1 MVNPAERPSQPDWL
15 VTLGQNSRPVA
26 YVLFGVAALFFL
38 IALYSGYKPGYRL
51 TAQAVDLLR
60 AGKTM
65 PDATLGKLDRLTG
78 RNFKTEQEFSD
89 ELDKV
94 LSADEVREYKPVLES
109 RAASTW
115 SFDYPEVTA
124 WALTLALVAL
134 GGGLWQLARETRPA
148 ETTANADAAR
158 YLLLLEGGVAG
169 LATFVLGA
177 FLTYHWWT
185 SAFAGEGSGP
195 TGLALW
201 RKEWLSIAVSQLA
214 LIGGLT
220 LIFLTVQVARGQERT
235 NPTLRLLLYGYNA
248 VLSGL
253 LLLYVLAMVNLLS
266 YSRLPGFN
274 LFESSVNWSSSNL
287 YSLSPANKNTL
298 RGLTRPVTV
307 YVLLTDKN
315 AYLKR
320 DVEVLLGNC
329 RAVAP
334 PGLFEVDYV
343 SPFLEQNRFKELAT
357 RYKVPDLEGVLLVYK
372 GDSGELNEFVSVEE
386 MTQGTSDFARGDR
399 GRERVEFQGE
409 HALFTKLNF
418 LLQGKS
424 KAVVYFTQG
433 NGEPDLAAPFGAPKR
448 QGVLRLG
455 TLKSSL
461 EDRNYEVKELRLDA
475 AVTKVPEDASAV
487 VIIRPTNV
495 IPESA
500 LRVLREYMEPTGG
513 GDKKK
518 GKLFVLLGVD
528 LTPEGTMRQTGL
540 EKFLAEYNVRVNDD
554 RVLTAAIYQTLG
566 GIIKQPTWPRARA
579 NPQAKNPFTLAFAEA
594 GLEAF
599 FPDARTVEG
608 TQPPADPHGGPPP
621 SKYRVESLLICS
633 SPGAW
638 AETNLRA
645 SPEALAN
652 DYRTREGA
660 AKLREKQKGNLPI
673 AATITEGGPEQTE
686 GVPRLVV
693 FGSSAWVDDQM
704 IQQPL
709 LTDLFSSSL
718 AWLRER
724 AQIGKSDDVKAL
736 TEFTVDPTKESLF
749 HLASVAALMIVGILG
764 LGGGIWLVRRR

>member
-1 MVNPAERPSQPDWL
+1 MVNPGERPSQPDWL

-51 TAQAVDLLR
+51 PAQAVDLLR
-60 AGKTM
+60 AGKTI

-78 RNFKTEQEFSD
+78 RSFKTEKEFSD

-124 WALTLALVAL
+124 WALMLALVAL
-134 GGGLWQLARETRPA
+134 GGGLWQLARETRP
-148 ETTANADAAR
+148 EDVVGNADAAR
-158 YLLLLEGGVAG
+158 YLVLLEGGVAG

-177 FLTYHWWT
+177 FLTYHWWD
-185 SAFAGEGSGP
+185 SAFAGEGGGP

-201 RKEWLSIAVSQLA
+201 RKEWLSIALSQLA

-274 LFESSVNWSSSNL
+274 SFESSVNWSSSNL

-307 YVLLTDKN
+307 YVLLTDEN

-334 PGLFEVDYV
+334 AGMFEVDHV
-343 SPFLEQNRFKELAT
+343 SPFLEQRRFKELGT
-357 RYKVPDLEGVLLVYK
+357 KYKVPDLEGVLLVYK
-372 GDSGELNEFVSVEE
+372 GDGGELSEFVSVEE
-386 MTQGTSDFARGDR
+386 MTGGSSEFARGR
-399 GRERVEFQGE
+399 RERVEFQGE

-518 GKLFVLLGVD
+518 GKLVVLLGVD
-528 LTPEGTMRQTGL
+528 VTPEGTMRQTGL
-540 EKFLAEYNVRVNDD
+540 EKFLAEYNVRINDD
-554 RVLTAAIYQTLG
+554 RVLTTDVFRTLG
-566 GIIKQPTWPRARA
+566 GVIKQPTWAFVRA
-579 NPQAKNPFTLAFAEA
+579 NPRAKNVLALAFANA

-608 TQPPADPHGGPPP
+608 TQPPPNPHGGPPP
-621 SKYRVESLLICS
+621 SKYQVESLLVC
-633 SPGAW
+633 PTAGTW

-645 SPEALAN
+645 NPDALAN
-652 DYRTREGA
+652 DFRGPDGA
-660 AKLREKQKGNLPI
+660 AKLREKQKGELSI
-673 AATITEGGPEQTE
+673 AATVTEGGPDQTE

-693 FGSSAWVDDQM
+693 FGSSAWVDDQV

-709 LTDLFSSSL
+709 LRDLFASSL
-718 AWLRER
+718 EWLRER
-724 AQIGKSDDVKAL
+724 ARIGKSDDVKAL
-736 TEFTVDPTKESLF
+736 TEFSVAPAMASLW
-749 HLASVAALMIVGILG
+749 HLGWVAALMIVGILG
-764 LGGGIWLVRRR
+764 LGGGVWLVRRR

>member
-1 MVNPAERPSQPDWL
+1 MATSGERPAQPDWL
-15 VTLGQNSRPVA
+15 VTLGQSPRPVA
-26 YVLFGVAALFFL
+26 YALFGLAAVFL
-38 IALYSGYKPGYRL
+38 LITLYSGYKPGYRL
-51 TAQAVDLLR
+51 TTPAVEALR
-60 AGKTM
+60 AGKTI
-65 PDATLGKLDRLTG
+65 PDPTLNKLDRLTG
-78 RNFKTEQEFSD
+78 RYFNTEKDFAD
-89 ELDKV
+89 ELDKT
-94 LSADEVREYKPVLES
+94 LSADEVRDHKGVIE
-109 RAASTW
+109 RQAASTW
-115 SFDYPEVTA
+115 SFDYPEVAA
-124 WALTLALVAL
+124 WGLTLALVAL
-134 GGGLWQLARETRPA
+134 GGGLWQLSRETRPE
-148 ETTANADAAR
+148 ETARNADAAR
-158 YLLLLEGGVAG
+158 YLLLVEGGVAG

-177 FLTYHWWT
+177 FLTYHWWA
-185 SAFAGEGSGP
+185 SAFAGEGTGP

-201 RKEWLSIAVSQLA
+201 RKEWVSIALSQLA

-220 LIFLTVQVARGQERT
+220 LIFVTVQVARGQERT

-287 YSLSPANKNTL
+287 YSLSPANKSTL
-298 RGLTRPVTV
+298 HGLTRPVTV
-307 YVLLTDKN
+307 YVLLTDQN

-329 RAVAP
+329 RAAAP
-334 PGLFEVDYV
+334 AGMFDVDHV
-343 SPFLEQNRFKELAT
+343 SPYLEPKRFKELGT
-357 RYKVPDLEGVLLVYK
+357 KYKVPDLEGLLLVYK
-372 GDSGELNEFVSVEE
+372 GDKAELNEFVSVEE
-386 MTQGTSDFARGDR
+386 MTQGTSDFARGER

-433 NGEPDLAAPFGAPKR
+433 NGEPDLAAAFGAPKR
-448 QGVLRLG
+448 QGALRLG

-495 IPESA
+495 FPESA
-500 LRVLREYMEPTGG
+500 LRVLREYMEPAGG

-518 GKLFVLLGVD
+518 GKLVVLLGVD
-528 LTPEGTMRQTGL
+528 VTPEGTMRQTGL

-554 RVLTAAIYQTLG
+554 RVLTTAVYRTLG
-566 GIIKQPTWPRARA
+566 GILKQPTWPSAQA
-579 NPQAKNPFTLAFAEA
+579 NAQAKNPLAVAFANA

-608 TQPPADPHGGPPP
+608 TQPPPNPHGGPAP
-621 SKYRVESLLICS
+621 SKYQVESLLVCRT
-633 SPGAW
+633 PGTW
-638 AETNLRA
+638 AETNLRTDA
-645 SPEALAN
+645 DALAN

-660 AKLREKQKGNLPI
+660 AKLREKLKGELSI
-673 AATITEGGPEQTE
+673 AATVTEGGPEQTE
-686 GVPRLVV
+686 GTPRLVV
-693 FGSSAWVDDQM
+693 FGDTAWVDDQM

-709 LTDLFSSSL
+709 LRDLFASSL
-718 AWLRER
+718 EWLRER
-724 AQIGKSDDVKAL
+724 ARIGKSDDLKAL
-736 TEFTVDPTKESLF
+736 TEFSVDPAKESQW
-749 HLASVAALMIVGILG
+749 HLLWVAALMLIGIVG